1 MVGSQFESD
10 NIEKPLAHKLL
21 ILSELAL
28 VQINT

>member
-10 NIEKPLAHKLL
+10 NIEKPLANKLL
-21 ILSELAL
+21 ILSEIAL